1 MLDLRS
7 GLRGLHP
14 ETAAGHVLLAV
25 IMLCIS
31 TYGMMAYET
40 GTATYATER
49 LRNHAY
55 PTPRMA
61 PYTR

>member
-7 GLRGLHP
+7 GLRELRP
-14 ETAAGHVLLAV
+14 EAMLHVLLAV

-40 GTATYATER
+40 GTATYPTER
-49 LRNHAY
+49 ARNHA
-55 PTPRMA
+55 
-61 PYTR
+61 